1 MANWVLGSS
10 GKRLKENDHLE
21 ILVKER
27 RFWSLTEHI
36 MRQSSCSC
44 KLYVLWGVEIP
55 PYVLSLRS
63 NFTLHS
69 PPPNLQ
75 KFYMNLT
82 NVFSV
87 AGATKILKECGM
99 P

>member
-1 MANWVLGSS
+1 MANWVLGIS

-44 KLYVLWGVEIP
+44 KLYVLWGVEKS

-69 PPPNLQ
+69 RPPPPTCRNS
-75 KFYMNLT
+75 T
-82 NVFSV
+82 
-87 AGATKILKECGM
+87 
-99 P
+99 